1 MLHYPRP
8 ALNPLIATALTLCL
22 SGIFLTAQAS
32 ESPGWN
38 KLKLHDAFYA
48 EGAGFGDIDG
58 DGRGDLVSGPFW
70 WKGPGFIES
79 HVIYKADVFDIRRYS
94 DNFFSHIHDIDGDG
108 DNDVL
113 VFGFPGKEAKLYLN
127 SGDPASSSEWEMVV
141 IADQI
146 SHESPDFVDIIP
158 GGLPEIVCANDRA
171 FGYYESGSDPTK
183 PWKWNPV
190 SDAGETVPR
199 FGHGLGTGDLD
210 NDGDLDLIDRYS
222 WWENPGNAASGGLWE
237 KHTWV
242 SEPYERGGAQIL
254 VHDVD
259 GDGQND
265 IITSLNG
272 HGYGLAWF
280 RQIRTDSGEV
290 HFERNDIMG
299 ESSVSNPYGVAFSQL
314 HAVDLKDIDGDGLK
328 DIVTGKRWHAHYGKD
343 PGNNQEPVLYWFR
356 CVRKSD
362 GVEFIPYLIDND
374 SGVGVDVLV
383 EDLNGDKRLDV
394 VTASKK
400 GVSIHFQKGDL
411 MTHGP
416 SLWKVPGGRPD
427 TNWADSLGPQ
437 EAARNMEV
445 PEGFHVDLIASEPD
459 IVQPIA
465 MCFDAR
471 GRIWA
476 LEGKTYP
483 QRSVGEKGDDRILIF
498 EDADGDGS
506 FETRK
511 VFADNL
517 NLASGIEV
525 GFGGVWVGAAPYLLF
540 IPDADGDDVPDG
552 VPEILLDGWGYE
564 DTHETLN
571 SFTWGPDGWLYGC
584 HGVFTHSRVGKPGTP
599 DADRDPI
606 NAGIWRYHPTRHEFE
621 VFAWGISN
629 PWGLDFDANGDWFS
643 TACVI
648 PHYYHVTQGGRY
660 FRQAGEHFNPYIYD
674 DIKTIADHLHYGDG
688 TFDSMRSDGKVDRAL
703 QREKAADTSAVGGGH
718 AHCGLVIYQA
728 DTFPEE
734 YRGESFFHNLHGHRI
749 VRESHERD
757 GSGHVIRHAPDFAL
771 AKDHAFIGVALMQ
784 GPDGALYASDWHDP
798 QTCHHRDPE
807 IWDRTDGRIFRI
819 RYGESRSAA
828 IDLPSASDLE
838 LVGNLTHT
846 NAFIARQ
853 AQRLLQERASDGTLD
868 KASTGKALN
877 ELFKNDFSRTN
888 RLRALW
894 TLRVCDLIDESRLYS
909 VLGDDDAFV
918 RGWAVQF
925 LAENRSGLDDR
936 VAAKFVSMAKEEGAP
951 ETRRYLSAAL
961 QRLPEQQ
968 RWELAEALSSRLVDV
983 NDQNLPLMVWYGLEP
998 LVPGSPGRAIEI
1010 AGKSAWPN
1018 LDAFTQRRA
1027 SVFKE
1032 GRDALLAYVA
1042 KANDPREFIQRSERY
1057 LTALGSQMDLERPAS
1072 WKAFLDS
1079 GSKLDH
1085 DNVNTMVLRIRAR
1098 LGDEDAFPYWRN
1110 ILSDSSR
1117 LPRLRTEALE
1127 ILKLGGDASVG
1138 PIAAS
1143 LLTDP
1148 QFRES
1153 ALAALPNYLNQETAK
1168 ALVAALPDFPLKL
1181 RNEGINLL
1189 GSRADTTVLLLDTI
1203 TSGKIEAS
1211 LVSPALMRQMRAH
1224 GDGQITRRMNALWG
1238 EPREMPANLPREI
1251 RRWKFALT
1259 PERLSR
1265 ADLSYG
1271 RHIYSNTC
1279 GTCHKLFDEGV
1290 SLGPDLTGS
1299 NRVNLD
1305 YLLENVLAPNSIVGN
1320 AYQLN
1325 VITTKDGRAFS
1336 GMVTSENDER
1346 IEIALVGGAKV
1357 TVASSN
1363 IKERTILAQ
1372 SMMPEGLFDAIPEDD
1387 VAALVAYLASPVQV
1401 EKKEY
1406 PK

>member
-1 MLHYPRP
+1 MISQERFPPFSLFKLPVVLL
-8 ALNPLIATALTLCL
+8 AGAAFTL
-22 SGIFLTAQAS
+22 AS
-32 ESPGWN
+32 ADESPGWN
-38 KLKLHDAFYA
+38 TVTLHESFYA

-58 DGRGDLVSGPFW
+58 DGKGDLVSGPLW
-70 WKGPGFIES
+70 WKGPGFLES
-79 HVIYKADVFDIRRYS
+79 HVIYKTEDFDIRRYS
-94 DNFFSHIHDIDGDG
+94 DNFFSHVHDIDGDG

-113 VFGFPGKEAKLYLN
+113 VFGFPGKEARLYLN
-127 SGDPASSSEWEMVV
+127 NGDSVSTSEWEMVV
-141 IADQI
+141 VADQI

-158 GGLPEIVCANDRA
+158 GGLPEIVCSNDRA
-171 FGYYESGSDPTK
+171 FGYYEAGADPTER
-183 PWKWNPV
+183 WKWHSV
-190 SDAGETVPR
+190 SEAGETVPR
-199 FGHGLGTGDLD
+199 FGHGLGTGDID
-210 NDGDLDLIDRYS
+210 GDGDLDVIDRYS
-222 WWENPGNAASGGLWE
+222 WWENPSDPRSGKVW
-237 KHTWV
+237 KKRNWV
-242 SEPYERGGAQIL
+242 EELYERGGAQIH

-259 GDGQND
+259 GDGLND
-265 IITSLNG
+265 IVTSLNG

-280 RQIRTDSGEV
+280 RQIQSSDGLVR
-290 HFERNDIMG
+290 FERNDIMG
-299 ESSVSNPYGVAFSQL
+299 ESSAQNPHGVAFSQL
-314 HAVDLKDIDGDGLK
+314 HAVELKDIDGDGLK

-356 CVRKSD
+356 CLRTSE
-362 GVEFIPYLIDND
+362 GVEFLPYLIDND

-400 GVSIHFQKGDL
+400 GVSIHFQIGDL
-411 MTHGP
+411 MTQSP

-427 TNWADSLGPQ
+427 TDWADSLGPQ

-584 HGVFTHSRVGKPGTP
+584 HGVFTHSHVGKPGTP
-599 DADRDPI
+599 DAERDPI

-757 GSGHVIRHAPDFAL
+757 GSGHVVRHAPDFAL
-771 AKDHAFIGVALMQ
+771 AQDHAFIGVALMQ

-798 QTCHHRDPE
+798 QTCHHRDPD

-819 RYGESRSAA
+819 RYGDQKSSS
-828 IDLPSASDLE
+828 IDLPALSDLD
-838 LVGNLTHT
+838 LIRQLTHT
-846 NAFIARQ
+846 NAFNARQ
-853 AQRLLQERASDGTLD
+853 AQRLLQERASAGELD
-868 KASTGKALN
+868 SEASVKALYKLI
-877 ELFKNDFSRTN
+877 ENDASRTH

-894 TLRVCDLIDESRLYS
+894 TLQVCQLIDRSGLYG
-909 VLGDDDAFV
+909 LLDDSDSFV

-925 LAENRSGLDDR
+925 LVESGLEIEDR
-936 VAAKFVSMAKEEGAP
+936 ILAKFVSMAKAEGPP

-961 QRLPEQQ
+961 QRLPGHQ
-968 RWELAEALSSRLVDV
+968 RWELAETLSSRLVDV
-983 NDQNLPLMVWYGLEP
+983 HDQNLPLMVWYGLEP
-998 LVPGSPGRAIEI
+998 LVPGSPGKAIEV

-1018 LDAFTQRRA
+1018 LNAFTQRRA
-1027 SVFKE
+1027 AVFEE
-1032 GRDALLAYVA
+1032 GRNALLAYVA
-1042 KANDPREFIQRSERY
+1042 KATDPADFVRRGEQY
-1057 LTALGSQMDLERPAS
+1057 LTALGSRMNLERPSS
-1072 WKAFLDS
+1072 WKTFLER
-1079 GSKLDH
+1079 GIALKH
-1085 DNVNTMVLRIRAR
+1085 DKVNTMVLRIRAR
-1098 LGDEDAFPYWRN
+1098 LGDENAFPYWRD
-1110 ILSDSSR
+1110 ILGDSNR

-1127 ILKLGGDASVG
+1127 ILKLGGDGSVG

-1143 LLTDP
+1143 LLSDP
-1148 QFRES
+1148 KFREP

-1189 GSRADTTVLLLDTI
+1189 GSRSDTTVLLLDTI
-1203 TSGKIEAS
+1203 ASGDIEAS

-1224 GDGQITRRMNALWG
+1224 GNAEITQRINALWG
-1238 EPREMPANLPREI
+1238 EPREMPANLPRAI

-1271 RHIYSNTC
+1271 RHVFANTC
-1279 GTCHKLFDEGV
+1279 GTCHKLFDGGV
-1290 SLGPDLTGS
+1290 ALGPDLTGS

-1336 GMVTSENDER
+1336 GMVTSENTEQ
-1346 IEIALVGGAKV
+1346 IQIAQAGGATV
-1357 TVASSN
+1357 TLSAN
-1363 IKERTILAQ
+1363 EIKERQILKQ

-1401 EKKEY
+1401 EEKEH
-1406 PK
+1406 PE